1 MFGYH
6 DSNRCSTD
14 LWSPVTTDSYNSNAD
29 PNQKGYGVWEDTP
42 YHTAVENRAFSAY
55 AYHTSRCDK
64 IVEQIAAG
72 QTDSISVSD
81 DFTDAD
87 LRYIEHRLL
96 NNYGLEAH
104 LTLNS

>member
-1 MFGYH
+1 MFGYCE
-6 DSNRCSTD
+6 SNRCPTD
-14 LWSPVTTDSYNSNAD
+14 LWSPIRDS
-29 PNQKGYGVWEDTP
+29 
-42 YHTAVENRAFSAY
+42 AVENRAFSAY
-55 AYHTSRCDK
+55 AYHTSRCDE

-87 LRYIEHRLL
+87 LRYIERRLL
-96 NNYGLEAH
+96 NDYGLEAH